1 MLNEI
6 VNYLED
12 ATWEEKAISLAA
24 MFLGIVFFI
33 TVFIDIM
40 LVFQD

>member
-1 MLNEI
+1 MMNEFI
-6 VNYLED
+6 NYLED
-12 ATWEEKAISLAA
+12 ATWEEKIICLAA

-40 LVFQD
+40 IVFQD